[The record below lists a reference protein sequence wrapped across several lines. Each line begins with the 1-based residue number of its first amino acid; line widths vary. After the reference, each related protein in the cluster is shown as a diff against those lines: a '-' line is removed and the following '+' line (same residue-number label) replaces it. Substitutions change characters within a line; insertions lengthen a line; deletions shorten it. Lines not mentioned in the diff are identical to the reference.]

1 MKLLLKREF
10 LGNDYTVGSLFID
23 GEYFCD
29 TLEDPVRDIDR
40 DGVFKGKEIKI
51 PGRTAIP
58 YGKYGLTV
66 NYSPKFRRRL
76 PRLLDVPD
84 FEGILIHRGNT
95 ADDTSGC
102 ILVGENRIKG
112 MVLNSSAYEKRLVE
126 LLGSAE
132 GEEMTIE
139 II

>member
-40 DGVFKGKEIKI
+40 DGAFEGKEVKI

-58 YGKYGLTV
+58 YGKYGITV

-95 ADDTSGC
+95 ADDTAGC

-112 MVLNSSAYEKRLVE
+112 MVLNSSAYEKRLVG
-126 LLGSAE
+126 LLDSTE